1 MANINVLGHLLLRR
15 PLKNLSD
22 KILLDNNMNHP
33 LKKRNPNN
41 VYNKGENNFLDI
53 SSFSFSYYPCSSQSK
68 FFNDV
73 LSSLQ
78 NINFNF
84 SENV

>member
-41 VYNKGENNFLDI
+41 VYNRGRITF
-53 SSFSFSYYPCSSQSK
+53 
-68 FFNDV
+68 
-73 LSSLQ
+73 
-78 NINFNF
+78 
-84 SENV
+84 